1 VADRDGVTASEIAAR
16 VRQGILSPRETVQ
29 DALDRIDGRDATIGA
44 FQVVRRERAL
54 AEADEVAARNDLADL
69 PLAGVPLAVKDNV
82 AVAGEPMRRG
92 SAATSDAPQ
101 PQDHAVVRRLR
112 DAGAIVVGMTRV
124 PELCVFAATDS
135 VFGITRNPWDLS
147 RTPGGSSGG
156 SAAAVAAGMVPVAHG
171 NDGMGSIRIPAA
183 CCGLVGLKPGHG
195 VVPSGLGP
203 TDWHAMAENGPL
215 ATTVADAALVLSVL
229 AGRPELAAV
238 TPQTAPLRIGLALA
252 PPVQGVRLDAE
263 HRRATEETAQAL
275 RAAGHTVEE
284 LRVPTPTWAARAA
297 LQRWFAGT
305 LDDAEQLDRARLERR
320 VRVHARLG
328 SLSRRFIHDAQRQR
342 VRDLLATTVF
352 DRFDVLLTPTLAQPP
367 ITAGRWGERG
377 WLANVLANT
386 RYAPYPAPWNLAGYP
401 AASVPAGI
409 HRGTGTPLSV
419 QLVTTPDGES
429 RLLSLA
435 AALEELRP
443 WQRLAPGFR

>member
-1 VADRDGVTASEIAAR
+1 MTSTFTAIEIAER
-16 VRQGILSPRETVQ
+16 VRRGVLKPREAVQ
-29 DALDRIDGRDATIGA
+29 DALDRMAERDATIGA

-54 AEADEVAARNDLADL
+54 AEADELAARSDLADL
-69 PLAGVPLAVKDNV
+69 PLAGVPIAVKDNV

-92 SAATSDAPQ
+92 SAATPDSPQ

-112 DAGAIVVGMTRV
+112 DAGAIVVGISRV
-124 PELCVFAATDS
+124 PELCVFGATDS
-135 VFGITRNPWDLS
+135 VFGITRNPWDPS

-229 AGRPELAAV
+229 ASRPELAVV
-238 TPQTAPLRIGLALA
+238 TPQTASLRIGLALA

-263 HRRATEETAQAL
+263 HRRATEETAEAL
-275 RAAGHTVEE
+275 REAGHTVEA
-284 LRVPTPTWAARAA
+284 LRVPTPTWAALAA
-297 LQRWFAGT
+297 LERWFAGT
-305 LDDAEQLDRARLERR
+305 LDDAELLDRATLERR
-320 VRVHARLG
+320 VRVHAGLG
-328 SLSRRFIHDAQRQR
+328 ARSRRFIDNKQRQR
-342 VRDLLATTVF
+342 VRDLLAATVF
-352 DRFDVLLTPTLAQPP
+352 DRIDVLLTPTLARPP
-367 ITAGRWGERG
+367 IAALRWGQKG
-377 WLANVLANT
+377 WLANMLANT
-386 RYAPYPAPWNLAGYP
+386 RYAPYPAVWNLAGYP
-401 AASVPAGI
+401 AAAVPAGV

-419 QLVTTPDGES
+419 QLVTTPDGGES

-435 AALEELRP
+435 GQLEELRP
-443 WQRLAPGFR
+443 WQRLAPGFS

>member
-1 VADRDGVTASEIAAR
+1 MTSTFTAGEIAAR
-16 VRQGILSPRETVQ
+16 VRQGILTPREAVQ
-29 DALDRIDGRDATIGA
+29 DALDRMVERDATIGA

-54 AEADEVAARNDLADL
+54 AEADELAARTGLADL
-69 PLAGVPLAVKDNV
+69 PLAGVPVAVKDNV
-82 AVAGEPMRRG
+82 AVEGEPTRRG
-92 SAATSDAPQ
+92 SAATSDEPQ
-101 PQDHAVVRRLR
+101 PQDHAVVRLLR

-124 PELCVFAATDS
+124 PELCVFAATDG
-135 VFGITRNPWDLS
+135 VFGITRNPWDPS

-229 AGRPELAAV
+229 ASRPELATV
-238 TPQTAPLRIGLALA
+238 TPHTTPLRIGLALA

-263 HRRATEETAQAL
+263 HKRATEESAQAL

-284 LRVPTPTWAARAA
+284 LRVPTPTWAALAA

-328 SLSRRFIHDAQRQR
+328 SLSRRFIDDGQRQR
-342 VRDLLATTVF
+342 MRDMLGTTVF
-352 DRFDVLLTPTLAQPP
+352 DRIDVLLTPTLAQPP
-367 ITAGRWGERG
+367 IAAGRWGERG
-377 WLANVLANT
+377 WLANVAANT
-386 RYAPYPAPWNLAGYP
+386 RFAPYPAPWNLAGYP
-401 AASVPAGI
+401 AAAVPAGI

-419 QLVTTPDGES
+419 QLVTTPDGGES

-435 AALEELRP
+435 ATLEELRP
-443 WQRLAPGFR
+443 WQRLAPGFA